1 VSQPSSIYT
10 KVQVLHAALTVLIA
24 LLFPLTKRFMPPLI
38 ALWVLTSFFLFSRAN
53 ARMGWGALLM
63 LGAYYLCNLLW
74 YGVSDNREAA
84 SFALEVKLSFILFPL
99 VWMFL
104 PAVEMRQRL
113 NVLLALVW
121 GCLAFV
127 GASLIHSGIAFAET
141 GDIGEFYYARLA
153 WFFHPTYL
161 ATYEAFALVVLG
173 WMFVKKMFALG
184 NPWIHHTTAAL
195 LIIHA
200 ALLESKA
207 GFLCVILALFLV
219 AILQIQRKRLRA
231 GVVYFI
237 SGVTVLFATVYVSP
251 ASENRWGE
259 VVQATGGINDQAP
272 GEEIQ
277 AKSSSGGRIVAW
289 KTSLEILHEHP
300 FGVGTGDVTDEL
312 MLRYKRDG
320 ETYAYAKGLNP
331 HNQFLQAAV
340 AFGWIGLLVLLLVFG
355 AGFQVAVARGD
366 FIFGAFLMLL
376 LLNML
381 FESFFEVQSG
391 VVFFAFFYSFFVK
404 SNPSI
409 RSGRY

>member
-1 VSQPSSIYT
+1 MQAV
-10 KVQVLHAALTVLIA
+10 HAALTVLIA

-53 ARMGWGALLM
+53 ARMGWGPLTILA
-63 LGAYYLCNLLW
+63 AYYACNLIW
-74 YGVSDNREAA
+74 YGVSDNLDAA
-84 SFALEVKLSFILFPL
+84 KFALEVKLSFLLFPV

-104 PAVEMRQRL
+104 PAVDMRQRL

-127 GASLIHSGIAFAET
+127 GASLVHAGIAYAES
-141 GDIGEFYYARLA
+141 GDIGEFYYDRLA

-173 WMFVKKMFALG
+173 WMYVKKMFALG

-195 LIIHA
+195 LIVHA

-219 AILQIQRKRLRA
+219 AILQVQRKRWRA
-231 GVVYFI
+231 GVLYFI
-237 SGVTVLFATVYVSP
+237 SGMALLFATVYVSP
-251 ASENRWGE
+251 ATENRWGE
-259 VVQATGGINDQAP
+259 VVQATGDMVEQEA
-272 GEEIQ
+272 GEAVQ

-289 KTSLEILHEHP
+289 KTSLEILRDHP
-300 FGVGTGDVTDEL
+300 LGVGTGDVTDEL
-312 MLRYKRDG
+312 LLRYKRDG
-320 ETYAYAKGLNP
+320 EQYAYSKALNP

-340 AFGWIGLLVLLLVFG
+340 AFGWIGLLVLVLIFA
-355 AGFQVAVARGD
+355 AGFRIALHRRD

-391 VVFFAFFYSFFVK
+391 VVFFAFFYAFFIK
-404 SNPSI
+404 SSPSN
-409 RSGRY
+409 RPPRQQ

>member
-1 VSQPSSIYT
+1 VSESSSIYA
-10 KVQVLHAALTVLIA
+10 KVQSLHAALTVLIA
-24 LLFPLTKRFMPPLI
+24 VLFPLTKRFMPPLI

-53 ARMGWGALLM
+53 ARMGWSALVM
-63 LGAYYLCNLLW
+63 LATYYICNLLW
-74 YGVSDNREAA
+74 FSVSDNREAA
-84 SFALEVKLSFILFPL
+84 TFALEVKLSFLLFPM

-127 GASLIHSGIAFAET
+127 GASLIHAGIAYAES
-141 GDIGEFYYARLA
+141 GDIGEFYYDRLA

-173 WMFVKKMFALG
+173 WMYVKKMFALG

-195 LIIHA
+195 LIVHA

-231 GVVYFI
+231 GVLYFI
-237 SGVTVLFATVYVSP
+237 SGLALLFATVYVSP
-251 ASENRWGE
+251 AAENRWGE
-259 VVQATGGINDQAP
+259 VVQATGDLADQEV

-289 KTSLEILHEHP
+289 KTSLEILREHP

-312 MLRYKRDG
+312 LLRYKRDG
-320 ETYAYAKGLNP
+320 ETYAYTKALNP

-340 AFGWIGLLVLLLVFG
+340 AFGWIGLLVLFMIFV
-355 AGFQVAVARGD
+355 AGFRVAIRRRD
-366 FIFGAFLMLL
+366 FIFSAFLMLL

-409 RSGRY
+409 RTAR